1 MSVLK
6 ILLVDDSATVRK
18 VIRYQLMVHGC
29 RDFSEADHPSQAL
42 ELLVKERHQL
52 VTMDLMMPTFGGI
65 STEEAFAA
73 MRGECPDTAIV
84 IVTSMAY
91 EKLKLHY
98 LQKGALAYVVKPF
111 TRFAFEELRRKLG
124 PIFAQFR

>member
-18 VIRYQLMVHGC
+18 AIRYQLMALGC

-42 ELLVKERHQL
+42 ELLLKERHQL
-52 VTMDLMMPTFGGI
+52 VTLDLMMPTFGGI
-65 STEEAFAA
+65 STDEAFAA
-73 MRGECPDTAIV
+73 MREECPDTAIV
-84 IVTSMAY
+84 IITSIPF
-91 EKLKLHY
+91 EKFKLNY

-111 TRFAFEELRRKLG
+111 TKFAFEELRRTLG
-124 PIFAQFR
+124 RIFVQFR